1 MERSLLSRILFPV
14 LPPSY
19 TVDSFPHDLIWVP
32 RSRASSSLLELSE
45 SFKIDQ
51 STPPPPPLG
60 EEGLHD
66 DVTPDDHVPCLL
78 LTYPSARFLIIF
90 FHSNAEDLGRCHG
103 FCSYLRE
110 QFQVHVLA
118 VEYPGYG
125 ICPGV
130 PTGESV
136 MENAR
141 AALYFAMRTLA
152 WPLDSIKIFG
162 RSIGTGPAIGLA
174 SLFSFAGVILVTP
187 FLSIQEL
194 FRDRLGPLAAFV
206 EEWFRNR
213 DLVPTITSP
222 TMIIHGQRDELIA
235 CRHGEALYEMLQSR
249 KLLVS
254 PPDMEH
260 NTNLLTNLQF
270 FVLPM
275 FQFFALPDYT
285 FQDLQVPPWVYDK
298 RRSPYY
304 VRPQVEI
311 ASNQGPPITD
321 HSQVMSQPLGDSGEQ
336 QSPDEAAIAS
346 SRSNAVNSGPSK
358 DAILANMKPETRAA
372 MQRLEEFAGKLCTEE
387 IYSDKLCEVEGNPP
401 ATESLQKQEEELNRI
416 VRARQP
422 ASSTDPPVA
431 PRILAKRRRKGQG
444 MGSSSIWATWCS
456 RGIVEEEEADE
467 IQQHTRCFSDSPRG
481 EALGGWSEAN
491 IGPGEGPTAPPSTV
505 SPLRTAED
513 LEAWRRR
520 TGGMTEEEHVR
531 ARWARRHAASSSARP
546 NAPGLPPP
554 MGGPDDLPADSASAD
569 YSRINGGAETQ
580 TTPRGGDRGRGPW
593 TACCNALP
601 SDPASTLGTS
611 AGKRVIG
618 VTNNL
623 EEEPA
628 LPHVTWGGSVVPPS
642 RGTMAADVMEEPTPA
657 VFCSMVP
664 WRR

>member
-1 MERSLLSRILFPV
+1 
-14 LPPSY
+14 
-19 TVDSFPHDLIWVP
+19 
-32 RSRASSSLLELSE
+32 
-45 SFKIDQ
+45 
-51 STPPPPPLG
+51 
-60 EEGLHD
+60 
-66 DVTPDDHVPCLL
+66 
-78 LTYPSARFLIIF
+78 
-90 FHSNAEDLGRCHG
+90 
-103 FCSYLRE
+103 
-110 QFQVHVLA
+110 
-118 VEYPGYG
+118 
-125 ICPGV
+125 
-130 PTGESV
+130 
-136 MENAR
+136 
-141 AALYFAMRTLA
+141 
-152 WPLDSIKIFG
+152 
-162 RSIGTGPAIGLA
+162 LA

-213 DLVPTITSP
+213 DLVPMITSP

-285 FQDLQVPPWVYDK
+285 FQDLQVPPWAYDK

-321 HSQVMSQPLGDSGEQ
+321 QSHVMSQPLGDSGEQ
-336 QSPDEAAIAS
+336 QRPDEAVS
-346 SRSNAVNSGPSK
+346 SPSRSNTANGHPSK
-358 DAILANMKPETRAA
+358 DALLAGMKPETRAA

-387 IYSDKLCEVEGNPP
+387 ICSDKLCEVEGNPP

-422 ASSTDPPVA
+422 TSSADPPVA

-444 MGSSSIWATWCS
+444 RATGSTSIWATWCS

-467 IQQHTRCFSDSPRG
+467 IQQHTRCFSDSPRSRA
-481 EALGGWSEAN
+481 EGGWSEAS
-491 IGPGEGPTAPPSTV
+491 IGPGDGPPSQASLV
-505 SPLRTAED
+505 SPIRSTED
-513 LEAWRRR
+513 MEAWRRR
-520 TGGMTEEEHVR
+520 TGGMTEEDHVR
-531 ARWARRHAASSSARP
+531 ARWARRHAATPGRRD
-546 NAPGLPPP
+546 APGLPPP
-554 MGGPDDLPADSASAD
+554 MGGPDDLPADGSSAD
-569 YSRINGGAETQ
+569 YARINKVGEAHVS
-580 TTPRGGDRGRGPW
+580 PGGDRSHRPVW

-601 SDPASTLGTS
+601 SDPASNLGTS

-618 VTNNL
+618 MTSNL

-628 LPHVTWGGSVVPPS
+628 LPHATWGGTVVPPS